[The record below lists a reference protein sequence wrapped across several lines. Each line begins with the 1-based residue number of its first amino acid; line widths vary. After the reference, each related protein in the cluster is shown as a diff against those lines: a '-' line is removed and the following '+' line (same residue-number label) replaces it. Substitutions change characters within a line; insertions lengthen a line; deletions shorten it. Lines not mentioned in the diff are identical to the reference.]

1 MCFLCG
7 AASPLGGHECRKGR
21 ACRGRVARWQLQHLP
36 HPVSFIFSNHTLSP
50 LLMNSLFLCP
60 CGSFHGWPFRGAPVC
75 ACARVYARVCV
86 CRISGSPGV
95 LTNHTPRE
103 RLQRSWKPRVA
114 LTHALGVGRLVLM
127 KGPTVNSPW
136 LPDGNGVSQ
145 GKTAPASSWHSLNFR
160 HSLCI
165 YSNWHWV
172 WGPAIPD
179 PQACRL
185 RAPSLLERVSGPQM
199 EVLTSFLSFLTDLRV
214 SCFV

>member
-1 MCFLCG
+1 M
-7 AASPLGGHECRKGR
+7 
-21 ACRGRVARWQLQHLP
+21 
-36 HPVSFIFSNHTLSP
+36 
-50 LLMNSLFLCP
+50 
-60 CGSFHGWPFRGAPVC
+60 C

-86 CRISGSPGV
+86 YRISGGPGV

-103 RLQRSWKPRVA
+103 RLQRSWKPSVA
-114 LTHALGVGRLVLM
+114 LTHALGVGRLDLM

-172 WGPAIPD
+172 WVLQSQTHRHADLGH
-179 PQACRL
+179 RRFL
-185 RAPSLLERVSGPQM
+185 REFQGHRWRS
-199 EVLTSFLSFLTDLRV
+199 
-214 SCFV
+214 